1 MPTEE
6 PAPKPSDLAASLRR
20 VRKDFGA
27 VAALTDLDLDLPRG
41 TVTALL
47 GPNGA
52 GKSTLLHLLSG
63 RLAPSGGTI
72 AVLGVADP
80 ATAGKR
86 ERNVLRRDLGFVPQ
100 DLALDPE
107 MTGRETL
114 DLLAALHGV
123 PRPQR
128 PARIAEIAAAFR
140 LEKPLDRPV
149 ATWSGGQKRRLHLA
163 AGMIHDPALL
173 LLDEPTAGLDAEG
186 TAMLWKELARRAAQG
201 VSVVISTHDHVAAEA
216 ADRVAKLEGGRL
228 AALTPAPS
236 PRGRG
241 ETSKKASAVLPS
253 PSGRGAGG
261 EGWHGK
267 LFPFDAIRAVARRTT
282 RAVLRRPVLL
292 TFSLGQPLIWM
303 LFFGFLFHRFQL
315 DPTGHTTYLD
325 YLAPGVSVMTLLFGA
340 SQSGIG
346 WIRDL
351 QTGFLPRLLAAPA
364 GPAPILAGK
373 LAADVARL
381 VVQALVVLLLAR
393 LLGAHLVWAPA
404 ATAIALLDLALF
416 ATAFA
421 ALSSILA
428 FVTRS
433 QEGMA
438 TFVHLV
444 NMPLFFTSTAL
455 VPHRAMPDWLAAIA
469 RFNPLSL
476 TVDAWR
482 GALLS
487 GERPGWAGMVAL
499 LVLAGFGCS
508 VALALMRRAGKG
520 M

>member
-1 MPTEE
+1 MPTDGE
-6 PAPKPSDLAASLRR
+6 APKPSDLAASLRR
-20 VRKDFGA
+20 VGKDFGA
-27 VAALTDLDLDLPRG
+27 IAALSDLDLDLPRG

-52 GKSTLLHLLSG
+52 GKSTLLRLLAG
-63 RLAPSGGTI
+63 CLAPSGGTI
-72 AVLGVADP
+72 SVLGVDDP
-80 ATAGKR
+80 AKAGR
-86 ERNVLRRDLGFVPQ
+86 AARNALRRGAGFVPQ

-114 DLLAALHGV
+114 DLIAALHAV
-123 PRPQR
+123 PRTRR
-128 PARIAEIAAAFR
+128 PERIEEIAAAFGI
-140 LEKPLDRPV
+140 EKPLDRPV

-173 LLDEPTAGLDAEG
+173 LLDEPTAGLDTEG
-186 TAMLWKELARRAAQG
+186 TAMLWAELARRAERG
-201 VSVVISTHDHVAAEA
+201 VSVVISTHDHAAAEA
-216 ADRVAKLEGGRL
+216 ADRIVVLEAGRL
-228 AALTPAPS
+228 AVPGYTGVPPAPA
-236 PRGRG
+236 GRRPAHPG
-241 ETSKKASAVLPS
+241 EALAATNLPF
-253 PSGRGAGG
+253 
-261 EGWHGK
+261 
-267 LFPFDAIRAVARRTT
+267 FPLNALRAVARRTT
-282 RAVLRRPVLL
+282 RSALRRPVLL

-364 GPAPILAGK
+364 GLAPVLAGK

-381 VVQALVVLLLAR
+381 LLQAIVVLFLAR
-393 LLGAHLVWAPA
+393 LLGAHLLFAPAPA
-404 ATAIALLDLALF
+404 AVALLDLALF

-421 ALSSILA
+421 ALSSLLA
-428 FVTRS
+428 FATRS

-455 VPHRAMPDWLAAIA
+455 VPNRVMPAWLAEIA

-476 TVDAWR
+476 AVDAWR
-482 GALLS
+482 GALLA
-487 GERPGWAGMVAL
+487 GDFPGWLLSLPLLALAALCCGVAL
-499 LVLAGFGCS
+499 L
-508 VALALMRRAGKG
+508 LMRRVVSPG
-520 M
+520 

>member
-6 PAPKPSDLAASLRR
+6 SAPKPSDLAASLRR

-52 GKSTLLHLLSG
+52 GKSTLLRILAG
-63 RLAPSGGTI
+63 RLATSAGTVT
-72 AVLGVADP
+72 VLGVDEP
-80 ATAGKR
+80 AKAGRLEQK
-86 ERNVLRRDLGFVPQ
+86 ELRADLGFVPQ

-107 MTGRETL
+107 MSGRETL
-114 DLLAALHGV
+114 DLIAALHAV
-123 PRPQR
+123 PHARR
-128 PARIAEIAAAFR
+128 ATRIAEIAAAFGI
-140 LEKPLDRPV
+140 EKPLDRPV

-186 TAMLWKELARRAAQG
+186 TAMLWEELGRRAARG
-201 VSVVISTHDHVAAEA
+201 VTVVISTHDHVAAEA
-216 ADRVAKLEGGRL
+216 ADRVVVLEKGWIDQQVVGARHASPL
-228 AALTPAPS
+228 PQPNRFATRSTGHTALPLD
-236 PRGRG
+236 
-241 ETSKKASAVLPS
+241 AV
-253 PSGRGAGG
+253 
-261 EGWHGK
+261 
-267 LFPFDAIRAVARRTT
+267 RAVARRTT

-315 DPTGHTTYLD
+315 DPSGHTTYLD

-393 LLGAHLVWAPA
+393 LLGAHLLWAPA
-404 ATAIALLDLALF
+404 ASAIALLYLALF
-416 ATAFA
+416 AAAFA

-455 VPHRAMPDWLAAIA
+455 VPHRVMPDWLSAIA
-469 RFNPLSL
+469 RFNPLSV

-482 GALLS
+482 GALLA
-487 GERPGWAGMVAL
+487 GENPGGFGGMAL
-499 LVLAGFGCS
+499 LGLAGLCCGG
-508 VALALMRRAGKG
+508 ALVLIQRAVDRA
-520 M
+520 

>member
-1 MPTEE
+1 MAMPTDGE
-6 PAPKPSDLAASLRR
+6 APNPLELAASLRG

-27 VAALTDLDLDLPRG
+27 VTALSDFDLDLPRG

-47 GPNGA
+47 GANGA
-52 GKSTLLHLLSG
+52 GKSTLLRLLAG
-63 RLAPSGGTI
+63 RLAPSEGTI
-72 AVLGVADP
+72 AVLGVSDP
-80 ATAGKR
+80 ASAGR
-86 ERNVLRRDLGFVPQ
+86 SARNALRRDLGFVPQ

-114 DLLAALHGV
+114 DLIASLHGV
-123 PRPQR
+123 PRARR
-128 PARIAEIAAAFR
+128 PERIAEIAAAFGID
-140 LEKPLDRPV
+140 KPLDRPV

-163 AGMIHDPALL
+163 AGMIHNPALL

-186 TAMLWKELARRAAQG
+186 TAMLWEELGRRASRRVA
-201 VSVVISTHDHVAAEA
+201 VVISTHDHVAAEA
-216 ADRVAKLEGGRL
+216 ADRVVILEAGRL
-228 AALTPAPS
+228 AVPGYAGLRPALAGGTPAHPAKATASPS
-236 PRGRG
+236 PFV
-241 ETSKKASAVLPS
+241 SL
-253 PSGRGAGG
+253 
-261 EGWHGK
+261 
-267 LFPFDAIRAVARRTT
+267 DALRAVARRTT

-315 DPTGHTTYLD
+315 DPTGQTSYLD

-373 LAADVARL
+373 LLADVARL
-381 VVQALVVLLLAR
+381 VVQALIVLLLAR
-393 LLGAHLVWAPA
+393 LLGAHLVWAPG
-404 ATAIALLDLALF
+404 ATAVALVYLAIF
-416 ATAFA
+416 AAAFA

-455 VPHRAMPDWLAAIA
+455 VPHRAMPAWLATIA
-469 RFNPLSL
+469 RFNPLSA

-487 GERPGWAGMVAL
+487 GERPGMLGVLPLLALAVVGCGVAL
-499 LVLAGFGCS
+499 V
-508 VALALMRRAGKG
+508 LMRRTPNSA
-520 M
+520 

>member
-1 MPTEE
+1 MPSEAAQN
-6 PAPKPSDLAASLRR
+6 PQGLAASLRG

-27 VAALTDLDLDLPRG
+27 VAALSDLDLDLPRG

-52 GKSTLLHLLSG
+52 GKSTLLRLLAG
-63 RLAPSGGTI
+63 RLVASDGTI
-72 AVLGVADP
+72 EVLGVTDP
-80 ATAGKR
+80 ATANR
-86 ERNVLRRDLGFVPQ
+86 SERNALRRDVGFISQ

-114 DLLAALHGV
+114 DLIAALHGV
-123 PRPQR
+123 SRPRR
-128 PARIAEIAAAFR
+128 PARIEEIAAAFGIER
-140 LEKPLDRPV
+140 PLDRPV
-149 ATWSGGQKRRLHLA
+149 ASWSGGQKRRLHLA

-186 TAMLWKELARRAAQG
+186 IKRLWEELGRRAANG
-201 VSVVISTHDHVAAEA
+201 TTVMISTHDREAAEA
-216 ADRVAKLEGGRL
+216 ADRVVELDGGRL
-228 AALTPAPS
+228 LFLGARASGPHVA
-236 PRGRG
+236 GR
-241 ETSKKASAVLPS
+241 L
-253 PSGRGAGG
+253 RAGG
-261 EGWHGK
+261 PRTQEKAHES
-267 LFPFDAIRAVARRTT
+267 LLPLDATRAVARRTV
-282 RAVLRRPVLL
+282 RGVLRRPVLL

-315 DPTGHTTYLD
+315 DPNGTITYLD

-340 SQSGIG
+340 SQAGIG

-364 GPAPILAGK
+364 GPAPLLAGK

-381 VVQALVVLLLAR
+381 VLQALVVLALAY
-393 LLGAHLVWAPA
+393 LLGAHLVWAPL
-404 ATAIALLDLALF
+404 ATALALLNLALF
-416 ATAFA
+416 AVALA

-428 FVTRS
+428 FLTRS

-438 TFVHLV
+438 TFVHLI

-455 VPHRAMPDWLAAIA
+455 VPHRVMPEWLATIA
-469 RFNPLSL
+469 RFNPLSV

-482 GALLS
+482 GALLA
-487 GERPGWAGMVAL
+487 GERPGWVGLFSLLGLAVVGWAIAMV
-499 LVLAGFGCS
+499 
-508 VALALMRRAGKG
+508 LMRRAVDRG
-520 M
+520 

>member
-1 MPTEE
+1 MPAD
-6 PAPKPSDLAASLRR
+6 PADAAAPNPSDLAARLRG

-27 VAALTDLDLDLPRG
+27 VAALADLDLDLPRG

-52 GKSTLLHLLSG
+52 GKSTLLRLLAG
-63 RLAPSGGTI
+63 RLAPSGGT
-72 AVLGVADP
+72 VELLGAGDP
-80 ATAGKR
+80 AT
-86 ERNVLRRDLGFVPQ
+86 LRREIGFVPQ

-114 DLLAALHGV
+114 DLIAALHQV
-123 PRPQR
+123 PRAGR
-128 PARIAEIAAAFR
+128 PERIAKVAAAFGI
-140 LEKPLDRPV
+140 EKPLDRPV

-186 TAMLWKELARRAAQG
+186 TARLWEELGRRAKRG
-201 VSVVISTHDHVAAEA
+201 VAVVISTHDREAAEA
-216 ADRVAKLEGGRL
+216 ADRLVELDGGLLLGAR
-228 AALTPAPS
+228 ASGPQS
-236 PRGRG
+236 P
-241 ETSKKASAVLPS
+241 LPV
-253 PSGRGAGG
+253 RAGG
-261 EGWHGK
+261 PRTQGK
-267 LFPFDAIRAVARRTT
+267 AHAARKSPLSLDAARAVARRTT
-282 RAVLRRPVLL
+282 RGVLRRPVLL
-292 TFSLGQPLIWM
+292 TFSLGQPLVWM
-303 LFFGFLFHRFQL
+303 LFFGFLFHRFEL
-315 DPTGHTTYLD
+315 DPAGTTTYLD

-340 SQSGIG
+340 SQAGIG

-364 GPAPILAGK
+364 GPAPVLAGK

-381 VVQALVVLLLAR
+381 VLQALVVLALAR
-393 LLGAHLVWAPA
+393 LLGARLVWAPA
-404 ATAIALLDLALF
+404 ATAVALLYLALF
-416 ATAFA
+416 ATAMA

-428 FVTRS
+428 FLTRS

-455 VPHRAMPDWLAAIA
+455 VPHRVMPDWLAGVA
-469 RFNPLSL
+469 RWNPLSV

-487 GERPGWAGMVAL
+487 GDRPGWVGVLVL
-499 LVLAGFGCS
+499 LVLAGVGCGIAW
-508 VALALMRRAGKG
+508 VLMRPGVRAPLPPHDRNPS
-520 M
+520 

>member
-1 MPTEE
+1 MPTE
-6 PAPKPSDLAASLRR
+6 SDAQSPPDFAASLRG

-27 VAALTDLDLDLPRG
+27 VAALSDLDLDLPRG

-47 GPNGA
+47 GANGA
-52 GKSTLLHLLSG
+52 GKSTLLHLLAG
-63 RLAPSGGTI
+63 RLAPSQGTI
-72 AVLGVADP
+72 SVLGVVDP
-80 ATAGKR
+80 ATAGQR
-86 ERNVLRRDLGFVPQ
+86 ERNALRRDLGFVPQ

-114 DLLAALHGV
+114 DLIASLHGV
-123 PRPQR
+123 PRKRR
-128 PARIAEIAAAFR
+128 PARIAEIAAAFGI
-140 LEKPLDRPV
+140 EKPLDRPV

-186 TAMLWKELARRAAQG
+186 TAMLWAELGRRAANG
-201 VSVVISTHDHVAAEA
+201 VAVVISTHDHVAAEA
-216 ADRVAKLEGGRL
+216 ADRVVVLEGGRM
-228 AALTPAPS
+228 AALTPGPS
-236 PRGRG
+236 PKGRG
-241 ETSKKASAVLPS
+241 EKSHDASAVPPS
-253 PSGRGAGG
+253 PFGRGAGG
-261 EGWHGK
+261 EGWNGK
-267 LFPFDAIRAVARRTT
+267 LLPFDAIRAVARRTT

-340 SQSGIG
+340 SQAGIG

-373 LAADVARL
+373 LLADVARL

-393 LLGAHLVWAPA
+393 LLGAHLLWAPA
-404 ATAIALLDLALF
+404 ATAMALLYLALF
-416 ATAFA
+416 ACSFA

-455 VPHRAMPDWLAAIA
+455 VPHRVMPAWLAAIA
-469 RFNPLSL
+469 RFNPLSV

-482 GALLS
+482 GALLL
-487 GERPGWAGMVAL
+487 GEQPGWIGVIPLLALAVVGCGVAL
-499 LVLAGFGCS
+499 VL
-508 VALALMRRAGKG
+508 MQRADAQD
-520 M
+520 

>member
-1 MPTEE
+1 MPIEGG
-6 PAPKPSDLAASLRR
+6 APNRSDLAASCRG
-20 VRKDFGA
+20 VGKDFGA
-27 VAALTDLDLDLPRG
+27 VAALADLDLDLPRG

-52 GKSTLLHLLSG
+52 GKSTLLRLLAG
-63 RLAPSGGTI
+63 RLPSSAGTVE
-72 AVLGVADP
+72 VLGVADP
-80 ATAGKR
+80 AKAGR
-86 ERNVLRRDLGFVPQ
+86 NERNALRRDLGFVPQ

-123 PRPQR
+123 PRSHR
-128 PARIAEIAAAFR
+128 PARIAELAANFGI
-140 LEKPLDRPV
+140 EKPLDRPV

-173 LLDEPTAGLDAEG
+173 LLDEPTAGLDEEGSAWLWAELG
-186 TAMLWKELARRAAQG
+186 RRAARG
-201 VSVVISTHDHVAAEA
+201 ATVVIATHDHVAAEG
-216 ADRVAKLEGGRL
+216 ADRVVVLEKGGLVRL
-228 AALTPAPS
+228 SALTPGEGWT
-236 PRGRG
+236 GR
-241 ETSKKASAVLPS
+241 PS
-253 PSGRGAGG
+253 PSSSKSRI
-261 EGWHGK
+261 
-267 LFPFDAIRAVARRTT
+267 LPLDAIRAVARRTT
-282 RAVLRRPVLL
+282 RGVLRRPVLL

-303 LFFGFLFHRFQL
+303 LFFGFLFHRFEL
-315 DPTGHTTYLD
+315 DPGGQTTYLD

-340 SQSGIG
+340 SQAGIG

-373 LAADVARL
+373 LLADLGRL
-381 VVQALVVLLLAR
+381 LLQAIVVLALAR

-404 ATAIALLDLALF
+404 ASAIALLYLALF
-416 ATAFA
+416 AAAFA

-428 FVTRS
+428 FATRS

-469 RFNPLSL
+469 RFNPLSV

-482 GALLS
+482 GALLA
-487 GERPGWAGMVAL
+487 GERPGVVGVLPLLALAGISCAVAL
-499 LVLAGFGCS
+499 V
-508 VALALMRRAGKG
+508 LMRRVVGRV
-520 M
+520 

>member
-1 MPTEE
+1 MPTEG
-6 PAPKPSDLAASLRR
+6 PAPSSPDLAASLRG

-27 VAALTDLDLDLPRG
+27 VTALSDLDLDLPRG

-47 GPNGA
+47 GANGA
-52 GKSTLLHLLSG
+52 GKSTLLRLLAG
-63 RLAPSGGTI
+63 RLAPRGGTL
-72 AVLGVADP
+72 AVLGVSDP
-80 ATAGKR
+80 ASA
-86 ERNVLRRDLGFVPQ
+86 ERSARNALRRDLGFVPQ

-114 DLLAALHGV
+114 DFIAALHGV
-123 PRPQR
+123 PRTRR
-128 PARIAEIAAAFR
+128 PARIAEIAAAFAI
-140 LEKPLDRPV
+140 EKPLDRPA

-186 TAMLWKELARRAAQG
+186 TARLWEELGRRAANG
-201 VSVVISTHDHVAAEA
+201 VAVVISTHDHVAAEA
-216 ADRVAKLEGGRL
+216 ADRVVVLEGGRL
-228 AALTPAPS
+228 AVPGYAGVSPA
-236 PRGRG
+236 
-241 ETSKKASAVLPS
+241 KKAGRRPAHPGKTSTSTKLAFPLDAVL
-253 PSGRGAGG
+253 
-261 EGWHGK
+261 
-267 LFPFDAIRAVARRTT
+267 AVARRTT

-351 QTGFLPRLLAAPA
+351 QTGFLPRLLSAPA

-381 VVQALVVLLLAR
+381 IVQALVVLLLAR

-404 ATAIALLDLALF
+404 ATAVALLYLALF

-455 VPHRAMPDWLAAIA
+455 VPHRVMPAWLATIA
-469 RFNPLSL
+469 RFNPLSA

-482 GALLS
+482 GSLLA
-487 GERPGWAGMVAL
+487 GECPGWDGVLPLLALAVVGCGVAL
-499 LVLAGFGCS
+499 V
-508 VALALMRRAGKG
+508 LMRRAGDG
-520 M
+520 T